1 MNVVEKRR
9 VEIGISSESSTQVKE
24 GITEDDRIVSFVTSS
39 VIEGATVV
47 PVDEDQMNSLMGG
60 IAGDE
65 AGVTVTTEVAE

>member
-9 VEIGISSESSTQVKE
+9 VEIGISSESFTQVKE

-60 IAGDE
+60 IDDSA
-65 AGVTVTTEVAE
+65 VTVTTEVAE